1 MVIFIFFE
9 KIWQTR
15 YDILRHGGKVELYP
29 GPQDPQNPRESRNSW
44 DSRDLFQPPGL
55 LRIPRNPWDPENLLG
70 PPWCDA

>member
-70 PPWCDA
+70 PP